1 MLPTDGSQYIGFYP
15 TFVVISIILDIEPSL
30 SLSPNPTN
38 ADELTHVTC
47 TWKDGEI
54 SDAKLEMNGTVITKL
69 E

>member
-1 MLPTDGSQYIGFYP
+1 M
-15 TFVVISIILDIEPSL
+15 ILGIELSL

-38 ADELTHVTC
+38 AEELTHVTC
-47 TWKDGEI
+47 SWKDGEI